1 MPRRWPPSTGSSR
14 DRNSV
19 NIGILGGGNISDTHA
34 RAAAAIP
41 GVRVVACHGSNRER
55 TAQLAERHQAVAYD
69 DLDAFLSHRPME
81 IVAIG
86 SPSGLHAEQG
96 IAAARRG
103 LHVLTEKPLDI
114 TTRRADELIKACEAA
129 NVKLGVF
136 FQDRLRPAVVEIR
149 RMLEE
154 GELGKPVMIA
164 GRVRWY
170 RPPEYYKGSK
180 WRGTW
185 ALDGGGALMNQ
196 AIHTVDLVQWLF
208 GPVVRVSAAVA
219 TRIHDI
225 EVEDT
230 AAAVLEFTNGAI
242 GTIEAATSLY
252 PGYPRRLEVTGSEGT
267 VILEDD
273 KIVRRDLRSSGT
285 SAAAAAVPAPPPENV
300 ASPVVSDAS
309 AHQRVI
315 EDFISSIRH
324 DVIPATDG
332 REARRSVE
340 LVETIYAAAKQ
351 QRALEPGEF

>member
-1 MPRRWPPSTGSSR
+1 M
-14 DRNSV
+14 

-41 GVRVVACHGSNRER
+41 GVKVVACYGANRER
-55 TAQLAERHQAVAYD
+55 TAKLAARHEAALYD
-69 DLDAFLSHRPME
+69 DLESFLAHRPMD

-86 SPSGLHAEQG
+86 SPSGLHAEHG

-103 LHVLTEKPLDI
+103 LHVLSEKPLDI
-114 TTRRADELIKACEAA
+114 TTRRADELIDACAA
-129 NVKLGVF
+129 AGVKLGVF
-136 FQDRLRPAVVEIR
+136 FQDRLRPDVARIK
-149 RMLEE
+149 RMLDD
-154 GELGKPVMIA
+154 GGLGKPVMIA

-170 RPPEYYKGSK
+170 RPPEYYSGSK

-185 ALDGGGALMNQ
+185 QLDGGGALMNQ

-208 GPVVRVSAAVA
+208 GPVARVSSAVA

-230 AAAVLEFTNGAI
+230 AAAVLEFTSGAL
-242 GTIEAATSLY
+242 GTIEATTSLF
-252 PGYPRRLEVTGSEGT
+252 PGYPRRLEITGSEGT
-267 VILEDD
+267 VVIEGDN
-273 KIVRRDLRSSGT
+273 IVLRDLRGTT
-285 SAAAAAVPAPPPENV
+285 SAGGPAEPAPRLENV

-315 EDFISSIRH
+315 EDFIRAIR
-324 DVIPATDG
+324 DDAIPATDG

-340 LVETIYAAAKQ
+340 LVETIYAAARK
-351 QRALEPGEF
+351 QRAIAPGDF

>member
-1 MPRRWPPSTGSSR
+1 MH
-14 DRNSV
+14 
-19 NIGILGGGNISDTHA
+19 IGILGGGNISDTHA

-41 GVRVVACHGSNRER
+41 GVKVVACYGANRER
-55 TAQLAERHQAVAYD
+55 TAKLATRHDAVLYD
-69 DLDAFLSHRPME
+69 DLEKFLAHRPME

-103 LHVLTEKPLDI
+103 LHVLSEKPLDI
-114 TTRRADELIKACEAA
+114 TTRRADELIDACAA
-129 NVKLGVF
+129 AGVKLGVF
-136 FQDRLRPAVVEIR
+136 FQDRLRPDVARIK
-149 RMLEE
+149 RMLDD

-170 RPPEYYKGSK
+170 RPPEYYSGSK

-185 ALDGGGALMNQ
+185 KLDGGGALMNQ

-208 GPVVRVSAAVA
+208 GPVARVSSVVA

-230 AAAVLEFTNGAI
+230 AAAVIEFSSGAI
-242 GTIEAATSLY
+242 GTIEASTSLF

-267 VILEDD
+267 IVLEDD
-273 KIVRRDLRSSGT
+273 RIVRMDLRSSAGT
-285 SAAAAAVPAPPPENV
+285 GPTAAAPAPPPENV

-315 EDFISSIRH
+315 EDFIRAIQ
-324 DVIPATDG
+324 DGAIPATDG

-340 LVETIYAAAKQ
+340 LVETIYAAARK
-351 QRALEPGEF
+351 QRAIEPGAF